1 MSDIIP
7 QDDDITKTQLWQ
19 RIDVTRAAFESHKG
33 EVLLRLQTV
42 VEDLK
47 SQLSTI
53 SSEQTVLVH
62 NRLNDV
68 EGWLTAYKLEQNRS
82 LTETIKNIQSLFQ
95 SHLADVETS
104 LKGLRDSIE
113 DTVKKDSSD
122 LFSANEQRL
131 TTVESRF
138 EDLSKGLNESLGRYQ
153 VETRTKVGDLKSR
166 IEKVISKLRDGF
178 QDL

>member
-1 MSDIIP
+1 MADFKP
-7 QDDDITKTQLWQ
+7 QEDDITKSQLWD
-19 RIDVTRAAFESHKG
+19 RIDIARAAFESHKG
-33 EVLLRLQTV
+33 EILYKLQTV

-47 SQLSTI
+47 GQLTNI

-68 EGWLTAYKLEQNRS
+68 ESWLNAYKLEQNRT

-131 TTVESRF
+131 TTVESKF
-138 EDLSKGLNESLGRYQ
+138 ADLSKDMNDALSKYQ
-153 VETRTKVGDLKSR
+153 VETRTKMGDLKSR